1 MRGRKF
7 SGLSPSAQAGRKEEA
22 LIKRRS
28 VLAAGLALAAGST
41 VAAPAIAQTQPSIRW
56 RLTSS
61 FPKSLETIYGGGEFF
76 AERVSKLTDGKFNIR
91 VFAARDLVPAFQA
104 LDAVQQGTVELCHT
118 ATYYY
123 VGKDFTMGFG
133 TALPFGLTTRQQNAW
148 MYHGG
153 GLDTL
158 NAFFKEYGVIGFPA
172 GNTGAQMGGW
182 FRNEVKTLADFKGL
196 KMRIPGLGG
205 QVMAR
210 IGAVPQALPG
220 GDIYPA
226 LERGAIDATEW
237 VGPYDDEKL
246 GFYKIAKHY
255 YYPGWWE
262 PCSMYHVM
270 INLQKWES
278 LPKPYQEAM
287 ISAARETNLDMV
299 AEYDAKNRLALVRL
313 KANGVQ
319 LHKFSDDIMD
329 GSYKAATS
337 LYDEEAAKNAKFKTI
352 YEGWKKFRAEE
363 AQWFA
368 LSELSMDQFF
378 ATQKQ

>member
-1 MRGRKF
+1 
-7 SGLSPSAQAGRKEEA
+7 
-22 LIKRRS
+22 
-28 VLAAGLALAAGST
+28 
-41 VAAPAIAQTQPSIRW
+41 
-56 RLTSS
+56 
-61 FPKSLETIYGGGEFF
+61 
-76 AERVSKLTDGKFNIR
+76 
-91 VFAARDLVPAFQA
+91 
-104 LDAVQQGTVELCHT
+104 
-118 ATYYY
+118 
-123 VGKDFTMGFG
+123 
-133 TALPFGLTTRQQNAW
+133 
-148 MYHGG
+148 
-153 GLDTL
+153 
-158 NAFFKEYGVIGFPA
+158 
-172 GNTGAQMGGW
+172 
-182 FRNEVKTLADFKGL
+182 
-196 KMRIPGLGG
+196 
-205 QVMAR
+205 MAR

-278 LPKPYQEAM
+278 LPKPYQEAI
-287 ISAARETNLDMV
+287 ISAAREANLDMV

-329 GSYKAATS
+329 GSYKAATA
-337 LYDEEAAKNAKFKTI
+337 LYDEEAAKNPKFKSI
-352 YEGWKKFRAEE
+352 YEPWKKFRAEE

-378 ATQKQ
+378 ATQLQ